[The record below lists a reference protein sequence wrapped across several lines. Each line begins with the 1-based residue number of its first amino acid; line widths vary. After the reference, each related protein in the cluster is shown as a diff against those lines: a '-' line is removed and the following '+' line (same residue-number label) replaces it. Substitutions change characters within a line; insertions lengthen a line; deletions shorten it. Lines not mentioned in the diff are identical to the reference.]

1 MLFQSNLSGSKP
13 TFPQKLIPNF
23 FLYYLFNWALIGLN
37 VKNTMSIEFGEY
49 LDSDELRL
57 LTRSAVSGNQI
68 KKLLKLGVTFTLD
81 NYGCPLVRY
90 QDAKHYFLLLGM
102 PLPRGLDYQS

>member
-1 MLFQSNLSGSKP
+1 MLFQNNLSGSKP
-13 TFPQKLIPNF
+13 TFPQQVIPKF
-23 FLYYLFNWALIGLN
+23 FLYYLFNWAFIGFN
-37 VKNTMSIEFGEY
+37 FKNTMSIEFGEY

-57 LTRSAVSGNQI
+57 LTRSAISGNQI

-102 PLPRGLDYQS
+102 HT

>member
-1 MLFQSNLSGSKP
+1 
-13 TFPQKLIPNF
+13 
-23 FLYYLFNWALIGLN
+23 
-37 VKNTMSIEFGEY
+37 MSIEFDEY

-68 KKLLKLGVTFTLD
+68 KKLLKLGVTFTVD
-81 NYGCPLVRY
+81 KYGCPLVRY
-90 QDAKHYFLLLGM
+90 QDSKHYFLLLGM